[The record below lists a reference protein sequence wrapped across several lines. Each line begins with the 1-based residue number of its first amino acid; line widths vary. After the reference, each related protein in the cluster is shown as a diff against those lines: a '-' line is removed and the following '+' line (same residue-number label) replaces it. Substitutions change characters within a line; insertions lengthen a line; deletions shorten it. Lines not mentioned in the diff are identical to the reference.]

1 MKHFKDIIKNKDFT
15 ILPGVYD
22 ALSSKLA
29 EEAGARAIFISGGAL
44 SITNLGKPDIGF
56 LTLNDFVDAIN
67 KIKRVV
73 NVPII
78 TDVDN
83 GFGNAIHAGNTA
95 KTVFIA
101 GADGLQIDDQ
111 VLPQSKPTTSKEAM
125 SMDLVIPKIKA
136 MRENVEDSFTIIFR
150 TVANYNGNIQDAVD
164 RVNLAGENGADAVY
178 VDGLESYEE
187 VVYVSKNVKYPL
199 LLNMN
204 EKGFPASLKINEVKE
219 LGFNI
224 GLYPVSTMA
233 VTASATKKLLDTLMK
248 DETTLS
254 LREEMANPVD
264 IYNLFGLTDSVE
276 YESKKYKK

>member
-1 MKHFKDIIKNKDFT
+1 MRHFKDILKDEKYT

-29 EEAGARAIFISGGAL
+29 EEAGAKAVFISGGAL

-56 LTLNDFVDAIN
+56 LSLDDFTNTIN

-73 NVPII
+73 QIPII

-95 KTVFIA
+95 KTVFDA

-111 VLPQSKPTTSKEAM
+111 VLPQTTPTTSKDAIA
-125 SMDLVIPKIKA
+125 MDLVIPKIKA
-136 MRENVEDSFTIIFR
+136 MRENVDDSFTIIFR
-150 TVANYNGNIQDAVD
+150 TVANYNGKVEDAVE
-164 RVNLAGENGADAVY
+164 RVNLAGDNGANAVY
-178 VDGLESYEE
+178 VDGLSTYEE
-187 VVYVSKNVKYPL
+187 VLYVAENAKYPL

-204 EKGFPASLKINEVKE
+204 EKGFPASLEINEVKK

-233 VTASATKKLLDTLMK
+233 ITANATKKLLDTLMK
-248 DETTLS
+248 EETTLS
-254 LREEMANPVD
+254 LREEMVNPLD
-264 IYNLFGLTDSVE
+264 IYNLFGLTKSVE
-276 YESKKYKK
+276 HESKKY

>member
-1 MKHFKDIIKNKDFT
+1 MKHFKDIIHDGKFT

-29 EEAGARAIFISGGAL
+29 EEAGAKAIFLSGGAL

-56 LTLNDFVDAIN
+56 LTLDDFTDAIN

-73 NVPII
+73 KVPII

-83 GFGNAIHAGNTA
+83 GFGNAIHAANTA
-95 KTVFIA
+95 QSVFDA

-111 VLPQSKPTTSKEAM
+111 VLPHTKPTTSKEAIAM
-125 SMDLVIPKIKA
+125 NLVIPKIQA
-136 MRENVEDSFTIIFR
+136 IRENVDDSFTIIFR
-150 TVANYNGNIQDAVD
+150 TVANYNGDVKEAVD
-164 RVNLAGENGADAVY
+164 RVNLAGENGADVVY
-178 VDGLESYEE
+178 VDGLSTYEE
-187 VVYVSKNVKYPL
+187 VSYVANNVKYPL

-204 EKGFPASLKINEVKE
+204 EKGFPATLEINEVKK
-219 LGFNI
+219 LGFNV

-233 VTASATKKLLDTLMK
+233 ITANATKRLLDTLIK

-254 LREEMANPVD
+254 LRKEMTNPAD
-264 IYNLFGLTDSVE
+264 IYNLFGLETSVE
-276 YESKKYKK
+276 NESKKYE

>member
-1 MKHFKDIIKNKDFT
+1 MKHFKNIIRDESFT

-22 ALSSKLA
+22 ALSAKLA
-29 EEAGARAIFISGGAL
+29 EEAGANAIFISGGAL

-56 LTLNDFVDAIN
+56 LTLDDFVDTIN

-73 NVPII
+73 NVPVI

-95 KTVFIA
+95 KTVFNA

-111 VLPQSKPTTSKEAM
+111 ILPQSTPTTSKEAM
-125 SMDLVIPKIKA
+125 DIKLVVPKIKA
-136 MRENVEDSFTIIFR
+136 MRENVDESFTIIFR
-150 TVANYNGNIQDAVD
+150 TVANYNGDIEDAVN
-164 RVNLAGENGADAVY
+164 RANLAGENGADAVY
-178 VDGLESYEE
+178 VDGLTTYDE
-187 VVYVSKNVKYPL
+187 VLYVSKNVKYPL

-204 EKGFPASLKINEVKE
+204 EKGYPASLKIDEVKK

-233 VTASATKKLLDTLMK
+233 IAANATKKLLDTLMK

-254 LREEMANPVD
+254 LREEMVNPLD

-276 YESKKYKK
+276 YESKKYK